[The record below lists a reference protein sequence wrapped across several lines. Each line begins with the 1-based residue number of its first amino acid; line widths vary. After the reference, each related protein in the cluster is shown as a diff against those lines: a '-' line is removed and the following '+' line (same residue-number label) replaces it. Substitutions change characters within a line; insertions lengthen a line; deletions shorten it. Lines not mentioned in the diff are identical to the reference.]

1 MPLAGLFQK
10 HYKHA
15 VQCSA
20 ESLGEWSVTWGFSE
34 GGLTRLTTRYCLS
47 VCSLLKGAFCV
58 NTAVSGSCLQPALWQ
73 TNQFDLPLDQGQG
86 CNSAIDYF
94 LWFLVAGQGLGVWL
108 CLWFWNSPCVKPCR
122 CSWQESLSQMS
133 KPCPANLS
141 KTSTFSF
148 KPFSFKLRQTL
159 AVICWS
165 CITPITGPYWSLVL
179 YSVWVTSVD
188 MTRHTQPMLPLSR
201 PHEPEKCPSELDF
214 LTTDFHLDVNS
225 TVVCSKWNQLPSID
239 QGNVAWPGAAT

>member
-94 LWFLVAGQGLGVWL
+94 LWFLVAGQGLGGVVV
-108 CLWFWNSPCVKPCR
+108 P
-122 CSWQESLSQMS
+122 
-133 KPCPANLS
+133 
-141 KTSTFSF
+141 
-148 KPFSFKLRQTL
+148 
-159 AVICWS
+159 VI
-165 CITPITGPYWSLVL
+165 LK
-179 YSVWVTSVD
+179 
-188 MTRHTQPMLPLSR
+188 LPLCETMS
-201 PHEPEKCPSELDF
+201 LL
-214 LTTDFHLDVNS
+214 LTGESFSDV
-225 TVVCSKWNQLPSID
+225 
-239 QGNVAWPGAAT
+239 